1 MSTGIDLS
9 AWMTKAEAAA
19 ILGCSERTLDRLA
32 AAGMGPERRLRPRQG
47 AKPEP
52 VYNPADVERLAP
64 AAAPAVVFGPPDP
77 HHFLRGGAPPLPA
90 TRPTA
95 NAGVELLVSAM
106 QTLADR
112 VGPRRPMAAFLT
124 IKEASAY
131 SGLSQAFLRRLVRS
145 GTLPAVLDGAIKVRR
160 ADLDNLANFDTI
172 SPMSKL
178 PESGSGRAS

>member
-19 ILGCSERTLDRLA
+19 ILGCSERTLDRLT
-32 AAGMGPERRLRPRQG
+32 AAGVGPERRLRPRQG

-52 VYNPADVERLAP
+52 VYNPEDVERLAP
-64 AAAPAVVFGPPDP
+64 AAAPAVVPYNGPVNG
-77 HHFLRGGAPPLPA
+77 HAAPQLSNPA
-90 TRPTA
+90 ETGFA
-95 NAGVELLVSAM
+95 LLVSAM

-112 VGPRRPMAAFLT
+112 VGPRRPLAAFLT

-131 SGLSQAFLRRLVRS
+131 SGLSQAFLRRLVRE
-145 GTLPAVLDGAIKVRR
+145 GALPAVRDVAIKVRR

-172 SPMSKL
+172 SPMAKWA
-178 PESGSGRAS
+178 ESRKGGARG

>member
-1 MSTGIDLS
+1 M
-9 AWMTKAEAAA
+9 
-19 ILGCSERTLDRLA
+19 
-32 AAGMGPERRLRPRQG
+32 
-47 AKPEP
+47 
-52 VYNPADVERLAP
+52 
-64 AAAPAVVFGPPDP
+64 
-77 HHFLRGGAPPLPA
+77 
-90 TRPTA
+90 
-95 NAGVELLVSAM
+95 LVSAM